1 MTKPDMSTN
10 QERFIAAVLS
20 TRTVA
25 DAAREIGISERTAY
39 RYLDD
44 PEVRA
49 ALDSALDQA
58 LSTAARR
65 AAAGMDR
72 ALAALYAIL
81 DDPNS
86 PIWARISVARLLLQA
101 GPRLHETITLMQ
113 RMENMEKRL

>member
-39 RYLDD
+39 RCLDD

-49 ALDSALDQA
+49 ALDSALNQA
-58 LSTAARR
+58 LSTAAQR

-72 ALAALYAIL
+72 ALTALYAIL

-86 PIWARISVARLLLQA
+86 PISARISVASLLLQT

>member
-58 LSTAARR
+58 LSTAAQR

-72 ALAALYAIL
+72 ALAALNAIL
-81 DDPNS
+81 EDPNS
-86 PIWARISVARLLLQA
+86 PISARISVARLLLQA

-113 RMENMEKRL
+113 RMENVEKRL